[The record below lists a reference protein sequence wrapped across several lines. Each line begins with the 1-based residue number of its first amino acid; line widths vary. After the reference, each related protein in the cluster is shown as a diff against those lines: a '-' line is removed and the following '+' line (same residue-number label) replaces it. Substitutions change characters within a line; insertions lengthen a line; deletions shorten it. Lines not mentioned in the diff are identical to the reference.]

1 MELQNHGSTEEWNYG
16 TMELR
21 NCKLVQWN
29 CETRTLWNYGTT
41 ELRNYET
48 YELGNC
54 VEETENLKSNEN
66 ERQWNIRRRKTE
78 YRVLEP

>member
-1 MELQNHGSTEEWNYG
+1 MELRNYGTTQLQTG

-21 NCKLVQWN
+21 NQD
-29 CETRTLWNYGTT
+29 TM

-54 VEETENLKSNEN
+54 EEETENLKSNEN
-66 ERQWNIRRRKTE
+66 ERQQNIRKRKTE

>member
-1 MELQNHGSTEEWNYG
+1 
-16 TMELR
+16 MELR

-29 CETRTLWNYGTT
+29 CETRTLWNYGTTELGNYGTT

-66 ERQWNIRRRKTE
+66 ERQWNIRKRKTE

>member
-1 MELQNHGSTEEWNYG
+1 
-16 TMELR
+16 MELR
-21 NCKLVQWN
+21 
-29 CETRTLWNYGTT
+29 NYGTT
-41 ELRNYET
+41 ELRTYET